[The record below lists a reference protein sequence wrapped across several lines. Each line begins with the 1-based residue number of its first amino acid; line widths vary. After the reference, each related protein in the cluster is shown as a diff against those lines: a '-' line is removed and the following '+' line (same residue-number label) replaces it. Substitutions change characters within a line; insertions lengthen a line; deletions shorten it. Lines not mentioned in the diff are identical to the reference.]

1 MYLPA
6 RHRPDTTPPTT
17 HRCVVRGW
25 RTTVRCAIVRCAIV
39 RRAIVRSATVRSAT
53 ALFTLLATT
62 SATSAQS
69 APATA
74 NELSTRLTNQPSRL
88 RAGLEATSSYQTNP
102 RLLRADDEAGRTDA
116 IGVFAEAAFRLG
128 RTRFNLIGDARVHR
142 SAQLPDLNRDGFDVR
157 LTAARRVRPRTTA
170 ALTIGTRRALAI
182 ELVSGITAGVGGSG
196 PIAGGT
202 PPVGGAQSG
211 PGGGPLL
218 LPTARV
224 RFDDARIT
232 TSSRLSATTSL
243 DVAALANRT
252 AIDSPGL
259 FGGAGWST
267 ESALHRRLSSR
278 MIGDLRVE
286 TASARTDAVGQ
297 PTSRLLTVG
306 VGPTIRVAR
315 YVIHASAGASR
326 VALAGS
332 PSSLTAT
339 AAAAVD
345 GVFSR
350 GYGSLFISRR
360 ASPSFGQE
368 RVLISTGIGFSA
380 GRALTRSTGVALS
393 VQQMHSTAPLGQG
406 VRFASTTADFT
417 LRQRLIGRAQLTARA
432 FFRDRDE
439 VVRLHDTG
447 VALSLAVPLRQ

>member
-1 MYLPA
+1 MYLLAP
-6 RHRPDTTPPTT
+6 HRPAIKAPTT
-17 HRCVVRGW
+17 NRCVKRGW
-25 RTTVRCAIVRCAIV
+25 RTAVRCATAQC
-39 RRAIVRSATVRSAT
+39 AT
-53 ALFTLLATT
+53 AVATLLVTT
-62 SATSAQS
+62 AAASAQV

-74 NELSTRLTNQPSRL
+74 DELSTRLTNQHSRL

-102 RLLRADDEAGRTDA
+102 RLLRPDDESGRTDA
-116 IGVFAEAAFRLG
+116 IGAFAETVFRLG
-128 RTRFNLIGDARVHR
+128 RTRFNVIGDARVHR

-170 ALTIGTRRALAI
+170 AVTIGTRRALAI
-182 ELVSGITAGVGGSG
+182 ELVSGITAGIGGSG
-196 PIAGGT
+196 PIAGGS
-202 PPVGGAQSG
+202 PPVGGTQSG

-252 AIDSPGL
+252 SIDSPGL
-259 FGGAGWST
+259 FGGSGWST

-278 MIGDLRVE
+278 MIGDLQVE
-286 TASARTDAVGQ
+286 TASARNDAVGQ
-297 PTSRLLTVG
+297 PTSRLLTVA

-315 YVIHASAGASR
+315 FVIRASAGASR

-332 PSSLTAT
+332 PSSLSAT
-339 AAAAVD
+339 AAAAID
-345 GVFSR
+345 GTFSR
-350 GYGSLFISRR
+350 GYVSLFTSRR

-368 RVLISTGIGFSA
+368 RVLVSTGVGLTA

-393 VQQMHSTAPLGQG
+393 VQQTHSTAPLGAR
-406 VRFASTTADFT
+406 VRFASTTADVT
-417 LRQRLIGRAQLTARA
+417 LRQRVIGNARVTVSA

-439 VVRLHDTG
+439 AVRLHDTG
-447 VALSLAVPLRQ
+447 VAFSLAVPLR

>member
-6 RHRPDTTPPTT
+6 PHRPDRTTPATN
-17 HRCVVRGW
+17 RCVVRGR
-25 RTTVRCAIVRCAIV
+25 RTTVRCAIALV
-39 RRAIVRSATVRSAT
+39 T
-53 ALFTLLATT
+53 AFVTT
-62 SATSAQS
+62 SAASAQG

-74 NELSTRLTNQPSRL
+74 DELSTRLTNQPSRL
-88 RAGLEATSSYQTNP
+88 RAGIEATSSYQTNP
-102 RLLRADDEAGRTDA
+102 RLLRADDASGRTDA
-116 IGVFAEAAFRLG
+116 IGAFAETAFRVG
-128 RTRFNLIGDARVHR
+128 RTRFNVLGDARVHR
-142 SAQLPDLNRDGFDVR
+142 SAQLPDLDRDGFDVR

-170 ALTIGTRRALAI
+170 AVTIGTRRALAI
-182 ELVSGITAGVGGSG
+182 ELVSGITSGVGGSG
-196 PIAGGT
+196 PIAGSS

-224 RFDDARIT
+224 RFDDVRVIA
-232 TSSRLSATTSL
+232 SSRFSATTSL

-252 AIDSPGL
+252 AIDAPGL
-259 FGGAGWST
+259 FGGSGWST

-278 MIGDLRVE
+278 MIGDLHVE
-286 TASARTDAVGQ
+286 TASARNDAVGQ
-297 PTSRLLTVG
+297 PTSRLLTVA

-315 YVIHASAGASR
+315 FVLRASAGASR

-339 AAAAVD
+339 AAAAID
-345 GVFSR
+345 GTFSR
-350 GYGSLFISRR
+350 GYVSLFTSRR

-368 RVLISTGIGFSA
+368 RVLVSTGVGLSA

-393 VQQMHSTAPLGQG
+393 VQHMRSTAPLGAR

-417 LRQRLIGRAQLTARA
+417 LRQRLIGSAQVTARA

-439 VVRLHDTG
+439 AVRLHDTG
-447 VALSLAVPLRQ
+447 VTLSLAVPLR